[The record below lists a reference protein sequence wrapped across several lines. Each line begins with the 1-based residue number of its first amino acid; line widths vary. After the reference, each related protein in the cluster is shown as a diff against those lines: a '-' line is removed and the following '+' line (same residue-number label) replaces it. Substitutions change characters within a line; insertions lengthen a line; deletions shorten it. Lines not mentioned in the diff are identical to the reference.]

1 MKYNK
6 IADDAA
12 QAAFTSVSSTD
23 DTAWPRCPYKHI
35 LQLLVGFG
43 AKSGC
48 SDELALNALEKA
60 PQEIALE
67 HRPADYVPNFMEK
80 YNDLSKVSL
89 LRIEC
94 LAIG

>member
-1 MKYNK
+1 MKYNN

-12 QAAFTSVSSTD
+12 QAVFTPVSSTD
-23 DTAWPRCPYKHI
+23 DASWPRCPHKHI

-48 SDELALNALEKA
+48 SDELALNLLEKA
-60 PQEIALE
+60 TQEIALE
-67 HRPADYVPNFMEK
+67 HTPADYVLNFVEK

-89 LRIEC
+89 LRI
-94 LAIG
+94 